1 MAIILK
7 VSKGITHNQNKSAQ
21 PLEHSR
27 EEQGSGTLPEEIG
40 HF

>member
-7 VSKGITHNQNKSAQ
+7 ASKGIIYNQSKSAQ
-21 PLEHSR
+21 LLEHSR
-27 EEQGSGTLPEEIG
+27 EEQGSGTQSEEMG

>member
-1 MAIILK
+1 MAINLK
-7 VSKGITHNQNKSAQ
+7 ANKGIINNQNKSAQ

-27 EEQGSGTLPEEIG
+27 EEQGSGTQPEEIG